1 MPKTKKLPFKF
12 DLKNSSGLLVILLI
26 VLSFFT
32 GYLFFKVQN
41 LQQGGTAQGAPAQQ
55 QPPAPALN
63 LDEIPKVTKDDHIR
77 GSINAKLIL
86 VEYSDYECPFCKSF
100 HPTMQ
105 QVIEAY
111 GDDVA
116 WAYRHY
122 PLSFHQNAQKEAEA
136 SECIAEL
143 GGNDAFWRYTDII
156 FERTQSNG
164 TGFAL
169 TDLKPLAE
177 ELGLDGIKFQ
187 QCLDS
192 GKYTSKVTDELND
205 GAKGGIQGTPGTVI
219 ITKDGKRDLI
229 GGALPFDQVKTQI
242 DGLLK

>member
-1 MPKTKKLPFKF
+1 MPKAKKAQFKF

-26 VLSFFT
+26 VLAFFT

-41 LQQGGTAQGAPAQQ
+41 LQQGGVAQGAPAQQ
-55 QPPAPALN
+55 PPAPELN
-63 LDEIPKVTKDDHIR
+63 LDKIPKVTKDDHIR
-77 GSINAKLIL
+77 GSMDAKLVL

-100 HPTMQ
+100 HPTMK
-105 QVIEAY
+105 QVLDEY
-111 GDDVA
+111 GDKVA
-116 WAYRHY
+116 WVYRHY

-136 SECIAEL
+136 SECITEL
-143 GGNDAFWRYTDII
+143 GGNDAFWKYTDII
-156 FERTQSNG
+156 FERTKSNG

-205 GAKGGIQGTPGTVI
+205 GSKGGIQGTPGTVI
-219 ITKDGKRDLI
+219 ITKDGKRELI
-229 GGALPFDQVKTQI
+229 GGALPFEQVKTQI
-242 DGLLK
+242 DSLLK